1 MKGSPQKS
9 VRSIITT
16 LVIGS
21 FSVAALLGIIALLGG
36 GELGQ
41 TEGRVLLT
49 TVVVGV
55 ESIAALCYLAVA
67 GKASALVGLAGGLV
81 SLVPFG
87 LALWLTWGGD
97 EPQRVWDAFGVSVT
111 IAATLA
117 HACLL
122 LALHRGRRSLLL
134 AGTLVAMAIVAGM
147 ICNAIV
153 NGENLG
159 DLYWRTFGVV
169 AILDVLGTVVFA
181 ALGIFGRPTQ
191 PDGESELMMT
201 PALES
206 RVIDVAKSRGVSP
219 SQLISDALDN
229 FLANP

>member
-1 MKGSPQKS
+1 
-9 VRSIITT
+9 
-16 LVIGS
+16 S

-36 GELGQ
+36 GELGE

-49 TVVVGV
+49 TVIVGV
-55 ESIAALCYLAVA
+55 ESIAVLCYLAVA
-67 GKASALVGLAGGLV
+67 GKRAALVGLAGGLV
-81 SLVPFG
+81 SLVPFS
-87 LALWLTWGGD
+87 LALWLTWGGS
-97 EPQRVWDAFGVSVT
+97 EPERLWDVFGVSVT
-111 IAATLA
+111 IAATLS

-122 LALHRGRRSLLL
+122 LALDRGRLRLVL
-134 AGTLVAMAIVAGM
+134 AGTLVAMAIVAAM

-181 ALGIFGRPTQ
+181 ALGLFSRRAKAEGE
-191 PDGESELMMT
+191 PDLMT

-206 RVIDVAKSRGVSP
+206 RVLDAARSRGVPP

-229 FLANP
+229 FLS

>member
-1 MKGSPQKS
+1 MKDLRRL
-9 VRSIITT
+9 VVT

-36 GELGQ
+36 GELGE

-49 TVVVGV
+49 TVIVGV
-55 ESIAALCYLAVA
+55 ESIAVLCYLAVA
-67 GKASALVGLAGGLV
+67 GKRSALVGLAGGV
-81 SLVPFG
+81 ISLVPFS
-87 LALWLTWGGD
+87 LALWLTWGGE
-97 EPQRVWDAFGVSVT
+97 EPQWLWDVFGVSVT

-122 LALHRGRRSLLL
+122 LALHSGRRVLLL
-134 AGTLVAMAIVAGM
+134 AGTLIAMAIVAGM
-147 ICNAIV
+147 ISNAIV

-159 DLYWRTFGVV
+159 DLYWRTFGVI

-181 ALGIFGRPTQ
+181 ALGLFSRRARAGGE
-191 PDGESELMMT
+191 PDLMT

-206 RVIDVAKSRGVSP
+206 RVIDAAQSRGISP
-219 SQLISDALDN
+219 AELISEALDN
-229 FLANP
+229 FLR

>member
-1 MKGSPQKS
+1 MKDFRRL
-9 VRSIITT
+9 VIT

-36 GELGQ
+36 GELGE
-41 TEGRVLLT
+41 TEGKVLLT
-49 TVVVGV
+49 TVIVGV
-55 ESIAALCYLAVA
+55 ESIAVLCYLAVSGRPTA
-67 GKASALVGLAGGLV
+67 IVGLVGALA

-87 LALWLTWGGD
+87 IALALTWGGYD
-97 EPQRVWDAFGVSVT
+97 GDTPVWDVFGVSVT

-122 LALHRGRRSLLL
+122 LALDRGRLRLLL
-134 AGTLVAMAIVAGM
+134 AGTLVAMAVVAAM
-147 ICNAIV
+147 ICIAIV
-153 NGENLG
+153 NGENLD

-181 ALGIFGRPTQ
+181 ALGIFSRRTK
-191 PDGESELMMT
+191 PDGEPDLMT

-206 RVIDVAKSRGVSP
+206 RVLDAARSRGVSP
-219 SQLISDALDN
+219 AQLITDALDD
-229 FLANP
+229 FLR

>member
-1 MKGSPQKS
+1 MKDFRRI
-9 VRSIITT
+9 VTAV
-16 LVIGS
+16 VIGS
-21 FSVAALLGIIALLGG
+21 FSIAALLGIIALLGG
-36 GELGQ
+36 GELGV

-55 ESIAALCYLAVA
+55 ESIATLCYLAVA
-67 GKASALVGLAGGLV
+67 GKASALVGMAGGLV
-81 SLVPFG
+81 SLVPFS

-97 EPQRVWDAFGVSVT
+97 EPEAVWDVFGVSVT

-122 LALHRGRRSLLL
+122 LALNRGRLRPLL
-134 AGTLVAMAIVAGM
+134 AGTLVAMAIVGGM
-147 ICNAIV
+147 ICNAIL

-181 ALGIFGRPTQ
+181 ALGIFGRRTQ
-191 PDGESELMMT
+191 PDGEPDLMT
-201 PALES
+201 PALEARVVDAARS
-206 RVIDVAKSRGVSP
+206 RSVSP
-219 SQLISDALDN
+219 SQLISDALDS

>member
-1 MKGSPQKS
+1 MKDFPQKN
-9 VRSIITT
+9 VRSLVTAI
-16 LVIGS
+16 VIGS

-36 GELGQ
+36 GELGE
-41 TEGRVLLT
+41 TEGHVLLT
-49 TVVVGV
+49 TVIVGV
-55 ESIAALCYLAVA
+55 ESIAMLCYLAVSGRPTA
-67 GKASALVGLAGGLV
+67 IVGVVGALV

-87 LALWLTWGGD
+87 IALALTWGGYD
-97 EPQRVWDAFGVSVT
+97 GDAPVWDVFGVTVT

-122 LALHRGRRSLLL
+122 LALDHGRRVLLL
-134 AGTLVAMAIVAGM
+134 AATLAAMAIVAVM

-153 NGENLG
+153 NGEDLG

-181 ALGIFGRPTQ
+181 ALGIFGRRAQ
-191 PDGESELMMT
+191 PDGEPDLMT

-206 RVIDVAKSRGVSP
+206 RVIDAAQSRGVSP
-219 SQLISDALDN
+219 GQLISDALDS